1 MARTTNSVIYDT
13 AYAKGLV
20 KNYKN
25 NQWQIINANF
35 AQYNIKDSRCVWL
48 SIDDIQNFLTQIQQ
62 PNPAGTVA
70 TGVRIYFGA
79 YSGEYPNPDNANY
92 NHLHTL
98 LMLPTHHNATDGK
111 DYDFDAFTGTS
122 DFANLST
129 VSALNRGHLIPPP
142 FNVAGTDNMYQQGNL
157 FMDYADN
164 Y

>member
-1 MARTTNSVIYDT
+1 MARTTNSVSYDT

-25 NQWQIINANF
+25 NQWQIIDANF
-35 AQYNIKDSRCVWL
+35 SQYNIKDSRCVWL

-62 PNPAGTVA
+62 PNPQGTVA

-79 YSGEYPNPDNANY
+79 YSGEYPNPDYTNY
-92 NHLHTL
+92 DHLHTL
-98 LMLPTHHNATDGK
+98 VMIPTHYNATDGK
-111 DYDFDAFTGTS
+111 NYDFDAFTGTS
-122 DFANLST
+122 DFANLGT
-129 VSALNRGHLIPPP
+129 ISALNHGHLIPPP
-142 FNVAGTDNMYQQGNL
+142 SNISGTDNMYQQGNL